1 VSSGYRRWRQ
11 DCEVAKALARLLKL
25 RYLLEESSRMELERR
40 AALAARVEEMREG
53 ERARIRAGRERV
65 LESICGTGSE
75 DERLRLRSMEWR
87 SAEDA
92 ARREQQLGP
101 VAEAVARRVEE
112 GREEF
117 LERRK
122 ERLQV
127 EKVLEE
133 EQERLR
139 EEQERRT
146 QRDLD
151 DWFGMKQV
159 RERRGDEPS

>member
-1 VSSGYRRWRQ
+1 MAGS
-11 DCEVAKALARLLKL
+11 LARLL
-25 RYLLEESSRMELERR
+25 RVRHLLEESSRMELERR
-40 AALAARVEEMREG
+40 AALASRVEEGRKA
-53 ERARIRAGRERV
+53 ERARIRAGRERA
-65 LESICGTGSE
+65 LASICGDGPKE
-75 DERLRLRSMEWR
+75 EQLRERSMEWR

-92 ARREQQLGP
+92 ARRERQLEP
-101 VAEAVARRVEE
+101 VARAAARRVEE

-133 EQERLR
+133 EQKRLR
-139 EEQERRT
+139 EERDRRA

-151 DWFGMKQV
+151 DWFGMK
-159 RERRGDEPS
+159 EARRRDD

>member
-1 VSSGYRRWRQ
+1 
-11 DCEVAKALARLLKL
+11 
-25 RYLLEESSRMELERR
+25 MELERR
-40 AALAARVEEMREG
+40 AALAARVEEVREG
-53 ERARIRAGRERV
+53 ERASIRAGRERA
-65 LESICGTGSE
+65 LASICGGGPE
-75 DERLRLRSMEWR
+75 EEQLRQRSMEWR

-92 ARREQQLGP
+92 AQRERQLEP
-101 VAEAVARRVEE
+101 VARAAARRVAE

-139 EEQERRT
+139 EERDRRT

-151 DWFGMKQV
+151 DWFGMKDA
-159 RERRGDEPS
+159 RRRRDER